1 MSVLGGKTGRD
12 LLVLSISQF
21 DPSATLAAP
30 NGSPRCRF
38 PPLSK
43 YSFEPVRCLIL
54 VFGNRHEAARF
65 HHADRR
71 CNGCLTAV
79 CAPSAARRDTA
90 HCANSGYFP
99 LAFSPSLDLATTIF
113 NRRARLRTAA
123 LLRFTCVAIAATLV
137 PDSASVRRRLSSSD
151 VQGMLPTTG
160 GHFFALTESEASS
173 FGSLSNLVLQMV
185 SLVIAAELA

>member
-1 MSVLGGKTGRD
+1 
-12 LLVLSISQF
+12 
-21 DPSATLAAP
+21 
-30 NGSPRCRF
+30 
-38 PPLSK
+38 
-43 YSFEPVRCLIL
+43 
-54 VFGNRHEAARF
+54 
-65 HHADRR
+65 
-71 CNGCLTAV
+71 
-79 CAPSAARRDTA
+79 
-90 HCANSGYFP
+90 
-99 LAFSPSLDLATTIF
+99 LATTIF